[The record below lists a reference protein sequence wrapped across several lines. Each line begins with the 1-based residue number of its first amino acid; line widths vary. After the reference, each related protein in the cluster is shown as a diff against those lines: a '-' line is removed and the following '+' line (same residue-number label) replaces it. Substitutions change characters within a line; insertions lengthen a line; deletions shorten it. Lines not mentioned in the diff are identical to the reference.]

1 MTPSDQRRLR
11 DMKIMRGCE
20 GMWEEVGMNLEAAER
35 CEVPGAPGVLE
46 CVGCGHTRCW
56 NELVVPG

>member
-1 MTPSDQRRLR
+1 
-11 DMKIMRGCE
+11 MKIMRGCE

-46 CVGCGHTRCW
+46 CVGCGHVRCW
-56 NELVVPG
+56 NELAVPG